1 MILFIESASALSSI
15 SFYHWYGLSAFDT
28 LSSETGQLCFAA
40 FTNFSA
46 TPKGSSAMLKDSS
59 ADPKAD
65 IVTVE
70 EVIAEL
76 AAFVAASAD
85 FIADQ
90 QGLIAASIY
99 AIVTV

>member
-1 MILFIESASALSSI
+1 
-15 SFYHWYGLSAFDT
+15 
-28 LSSETGQLCFAA
+28 
-40 FTNFSA
+40 
-46 TPKGSSAMLKDSS
+46 MLKDSS

-65 IVTVE
+65 IVTAE
-70 EVIAEL
+70 DVIAEL
-76 AAFVAASAD
+76 TAFIAAFAD